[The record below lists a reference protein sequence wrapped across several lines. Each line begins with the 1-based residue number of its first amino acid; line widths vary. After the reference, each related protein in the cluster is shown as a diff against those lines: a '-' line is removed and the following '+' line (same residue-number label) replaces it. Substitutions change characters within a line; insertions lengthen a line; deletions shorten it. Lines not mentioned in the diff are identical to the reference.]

1 MIRLDENFV
10 SIINYKK
17 ILKVGT
23 SEIHIAMN
31 KNNIL
36 ISGVDLFIY
45 SLNKDELILKGKISK
60 VDFINERL

>member
-1 MIRLDENFV
+1 MIRFDEHYV

-31 KNNIL
+31 QKNIY
-36 ISGVDLFIY
+36 ITGEDLFIY
-45 SLNKDELILKGKISK
+45 SLNKDELILKGKILK
-60 VDFINERL
+60 VDFHERV